1 MDPLHGFVPREWSGP
16 YSVSR
21 MFPKGLYK
29 LITKQRWHET
39 RLKVYYNL
47 EHNVPVDNPPTFDA
61 KVRDIFVKK
70 QAPQ

>member
-1 MDPLHGFVPREWSGP
+1 
-16 YSVSR
+16 